1 MDVKTV
7 GGQVAR
13 APLARRLAD
22 GGPND
27 NLEEF
32 VNGQFIITSLTDTG
46 RSAFYLFDN
55 IKSTFYCSVAIQT
68 VPFDSP

>member
-1 MDVKTV
+1 MNVKTV

-13 APLARRLAD
+13 APLPRRLAD
-22 GGPND
+22 GDPND

-46 RSAFYLFDN
+46 RVAFYLVDN
-55 IKSTFYCSVAIQT
+55 IKSTLHCLMVLQT
-68 VPFDSP
+68 VAFDSP